1 MIASA
6 LVALAVL
13 AGYNQSSTQRAMRRQ
28 LDARVADAAT
38 ISTAYMATHIQ
49 TLSTN
54 LEYYA
59 TRPNLIDLVRSGAA
73 RRGELTSLLSSLRL
87 DVLAVAA
94 VSVLDPSGHVV
105 ATTGGS
111 QFVGVDESQQ
121 DYFRGA
127 LRAGKTYL
135 SSAYSSTP
143 TSSRLLANVITPI
156 PGATSTGSAGYLT
169 AAVPLDQ
176 LQALVVQFAQQ
187 SGLGVAVTDQNGVTT
202 ASSLGQ
208 QLGRIDPAN
217 RSWLDSALRGK
228 DGMTTIDS
236 PGGRLVLSYQHLP
249 GAWVIAVWLPEST
262 VVTPLNKLR
271 DATLL
276 LTVALAIAVVVSGV
290 LLYRVNHARDRALRQ
305 LRDADERRRIA
316 REMND
321 TIVQDLV
328 AAEASYDLGE
338 TDHSRT
344 LLRSASRRARQWVGH
359 LLTED
364 EPVRPGAARLSGTE
378 PPPPPTD
385 DVRQ

>member
-208 QLGRIDPAN
+208 QLGRIDP
-217 RSWLDSALRGK
+217 R
-228 DGMTTIDS
+228 T
-236 PGGRLVLSYQHLP
+236 
-249 GAWVIAVWLPEST
+249 GAGST
-262 VVTPLNKLR
+262 
-271 DATLL
+271 
-276 LTVALAIAVVVSGV
+276 
-290 LLYRVNHARDRALRQ
+290 
-305 LRDADERRRIA
+305 RRC
-316 REMND
+316 
-321 TIVQDLV
+321 
-328 AAEASYDLGE
+328 
-338 TDHSRT
+338 
-344 LLRSASRRARQWVGH
+344 
-359 LLTED
+359 
-364 EPVRPGAARLSGTE
+364 AARTA
-378 PPPPPTD
+378 
-385 DVRQ
+385 